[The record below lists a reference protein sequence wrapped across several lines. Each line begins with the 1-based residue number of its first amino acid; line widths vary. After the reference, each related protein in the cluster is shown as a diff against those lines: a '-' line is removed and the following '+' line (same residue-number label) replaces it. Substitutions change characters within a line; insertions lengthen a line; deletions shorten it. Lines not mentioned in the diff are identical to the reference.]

1 MVRRKS
7 YCDEMGEHIAKSD
20 MNYLDSE
27 KQLRRNV
34 KDLQEQL
41 TNANIKIKNLIEENH
56 ELRRKYY
63 GKD

>member
-7 YCDEMGEHIAKSD
+7 YWDEMGEHIAKSD

-34 KDLQEQL
+34 KDLQGQL